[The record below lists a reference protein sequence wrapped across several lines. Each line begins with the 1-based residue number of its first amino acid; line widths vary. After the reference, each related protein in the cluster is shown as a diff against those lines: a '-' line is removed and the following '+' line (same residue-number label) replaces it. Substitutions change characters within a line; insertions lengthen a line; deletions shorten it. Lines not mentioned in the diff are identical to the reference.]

1 MNNLMERYDTLNI
14 LSKGLGMELGKYER
28 DIHKNFKNI
37 RNNII
42 NKVSLRGGNLSRND
56 FTIEAVRT
64 KPFYENNLK
73 AEDMAAARNKDY
85 FNNPLYKSM
94 KTLNPSTYMSKWC
107 KAVEGA
113 EKLEQT
119 AARNIARAE
128 SAAGNLGK
136 YVHLYDIGMPE
147 GDADKV
153 SNRRSVEVITDKI
166 LSDKK
171 LTNLRI
177 GIAANKNNMDIF
189 KKYVKAYVE
198 KHPVPDDVEQI
209 NQSIASGQLVKDVLG
224 DYSFAIKKA
233 PAKAKKT
240 EHAAQKNK

>member
-1 MNNLMERYDTLNI
+1 
-14 LSKGLGMELGKYER
+14 
-28 DIHKNFKNI
+28 
-37 RNNII
+37 
-42 NKVSLRGGNLSRND
+42 
-56 FTIEAVRT
+56 
-64 KPFYENNLK
+64 
-73 AEDMAAARNKDY
+73 MAAARNKDY
-85 FNNPLYKSM
+85 FNNPLYKSL

-153 SNRRSVEVITDKI
+153 SNRRYVEVITDKI

-233 PAKAKKT
+233 PAKTKQA
-240 EHAAQKNK
+240 EHKAQKNK